1 MSEILEYT
9 YYHGRRII
17 FTSAK
22 EINDENVIEELN
34 KAISIHK
41 VNRAQIKYL
50 YNYYKGKQPIL
61 DRKKEVRPEIQNDI
75 VENTAYEITS
85 FKSSYLLGEPCTYVR
100 RGEDDNASDG
110 IAKLNDYMF
119 TRDKASQDKILAD
132 WLHIAGIG
140 YRIILPTSEE
150 EEMEDEEECPFIMD
164 VINPMNTFILYNSG
178 VGKRKLMGVT
188 YTYNGSEEETYTVYT
203 PNNIYKICRGEI
215 TKNTENHIGLIPI
228 IEYRANTALMG
239 AFEPVLD
246 ELNALN
252 TIQSNRVDDVEQIV
266 QAFLKFIGCDIND
279 DVLQTMK
286 DEHVL
291 ILPNGTDCGY
301 VLAPLD
307 QQQIQTLV
315 DYTYSRILTICGM
328 PATQNGGASTSDT
341 GVAVMYRDGWK
352 QAEANASDTELFFK
366 KAEKEMLR
374 VVLKLCKEMSDINLK
389 LSDIDIKFTRRQYEA
404 SLTKAQ
410 TLITMLEAGIE
421 PKVAFPICGLFYD
434 PTDAYEQSKELLE
447 YKWGIASGEERNEMP
462 ELQQEIV

>member
-1 MSEILEYT
+1 M
-9 YYHGRRII
+9 
-17 FTSAK
+17 
-22 EINDENVIEELN
+22 
-34 KAISIHK
+34 
-41 VNRAQIKYL
+41 
-50 YNYYKGKQPIL
+50 YKRQ
-61 DRKKEVRPEIQNDI
+61 
-75 VENTAYEITS
+75 
-85 FKSSYLLGEPCTYVR
+85 
-100 RGEDDNASDG
+100 
-110 IAKLNDYMF
+110 
-119 TRDKASQDKILAD
+119 
-132 WLHIAGIG
+132 
-140 YRIILPTSEE
+140 
-150 EEMEDEEECPFIMD
+150 
-164 VINPMNTFILYNSG
+164 
-178 VGKRKLMGVT
+178 
-188 YTYNGSEEETYTVYT
+188 
-203 PNNIYKICRGEI
+203 
-215 TKNTENHIGLIPI
+215 
-228 IEYRANTALMG
+228 
-239 AFEPVLD
+239 
-246 ELNALN
+246 
-252 TIQSNRVDDVEQIV
+252 IQSNRVDDVEQIV

-447 YKWGIASGEERNEMP
+447 YKWGIASGEERNEMCIRDRCYINISYIIY
-462 ELQQEIV
+462 LCFIFDY